1 MRRLLKPLAAVA
13 GVAIALLVGIAF
25 ATSFT
30 LRVAKNATV
39 KNQMGGTKH
48 ENIAVASNGRATYT
62 LTGDSKS
69 HPECTAKNHCYMF
82 WPPLAI
88 PAGAKPSKATGIPG
102 KLTIWHH
109 NGFFQV
115 VLGGHPLYE
124 YSGDSK
130 AHVAT
135 GEGIVSFGGT
145 WHVVKANASGGGTTS
160 TGSTS
165 TTTTTSTTPC
175 LYPPCP

>member
-1 MRRLLKPLAAVA
+1 
-13 GVAIALLVGIAF
+13 VGIAF
-25 ATSFT
+25 AKGFT
-30 LRVAKNATV
+30 LNVAKNATV
-39 KNQMGGTKH
+39 KNQMGAVKQ
-48 ENIAVASNGRATYT
+48 ENIAVALKGRAVYT

-69 HPECTAKNHCYMF
+69 HQECTAKNHCYMF
-82 WPPLAI
+82 WPPLAV
-88 PAGAKPSKATGIPG
+88 PAGTKPTKASGIPG
-102 KLTIWHH
+102 KLSTWHH

-145 WHVVKANASGGGTTS
+145 WHVVKADSGGGSTHTTS
-160 TGSTS
+160 TQTG
-165 TTTTTSTTPC
+165 TTTTNTVPC
-175 LYPPCP
+175 VPYPGYPCP